1 MKKQRINKRKL
12 RHSDRSLILLSLPTA
27 VWYICF
33 CYMPL
38 FGIVMAFKKYRLVPG
53 KGFLYSLF
61 AGSKWVGLDN
71 FRYLF
76 MNPQMGT
83 AVRNTVLY
91 NLAFL
96 ALDLVLPVALAI
108 ALSYLKSGRLRSAA
122 QTASMLPH
130 FLSWMIVSYFAF
142 AFLSTDRGLLNSL
155 LRVLGKPAVSWYQEP
170 GAWPW
175 LLTLIHVWKGFGYAM
190 VLYYSYVIGI
200 DQSLYESAAIDGA
213 GTAGMIRYIT
223 LPQLKGVIVIMG
235 LLSLGGIFTSEF
247 GLFYQVP
254 RNSGAVLSATETV
267 DVYIYKALMDQAN
280 YGFSAAGSLLQNG
293 IGCAL
298 LLLADFAVRH
308 VDREVGL

>member
-1 MKKQRINKRKL
+1 MKKRDNIQKRL
-12 RHSDRSLILLSLPTA
+12 RHSDRSLMLLSLPT
-27 VWYICF
+27 VLWYLCF
-33 CYMPL
+33 CYLPL
-38 FGIVMAFKKYRLVPG
+38 FGIVMAFKKYRLIPG

-61 AGSKWVGLDN
+61 VGSKWVGLDN

-76 MNPQMGT
+76 MNPQMGL

-91 NLAFL
+91 NLVFLLLDL
-96 ALDLVLPVALAI
+96 ALPVVLAI
-108 ALSYLKSGRLRSAA
+108 ALSYLRSGRLRSAA
-122 QTASMLPH
+122 QTAAMLPH

-155 LRVLGKPAVSWYQEP
+155 LRGFGRQAVSWYQEP

-175 LLTLIHVWKGFGYAM
+175 LLTLTHLWKSFGYSM

-200 DQSLYESAAIDGA
+200 DQALYESAAIDGA
-213 GTAGMIRYIT
+213 GTASMIRHIT
-223 LPQLKGVIVIMG
+223 LPQLKGVIVTMG
-235 LLSLGGIFTSEF
+235 LLSLGGIFTSDF

-254 RNSGAVLSATETV
+254 RNSGAILSATETV

-280 YGFSAAGSLLQNG
+280 YGFSEAGSLLQSG

-298 LLLADFAVRH
+298 LLGANFLVRR
-308 VDREVGL
+308 VDQEVGL

>member
-1 MKKQRINKRKL
+1 M
-12 RHSDRSLILLSLPTA
+12 
-27 VWYICF
+27 
-33 CYMPL
+33 
-38 FGIVMAFKKYRLVPG
+38 PG

-83 AVRNTVLY
+83 AVRNTVMY
-91 NLAFL
+91 NLVFL
-96 ALDLVLPVALAI
+96 ALDLVLPVTLAI
-108 ALSYLKSGRLRSAA
+108 ALSYLRSSRLRSAA

-142 AFLSTDRGLLNSL
+142 AFLSTDRGLLNSM
-155 LRVLGKPAVSWYQEP
+155 LRALGKTGVSWYQEP

-175 LLTLIHVWKGFGYAM
+175 LLTFVHVWKSFGYAM

-213 GTAGMIRYIT
+213 GTVGMIRYIT

-254 RNSGAVLSATETV
+254 RNSGAILSATETV

>member
-1 MKKQRINKRKL
+1 MKKREYVKRKL
-12 RHSDRSLILLSLPTA
+12 RHSDRSLMFLSLPT
-27 VWYICF
+27 VLWYVCF
-33 CYMPL
+33 CYLPL
-38 FGIVMAFKKYRLVPG
+38 FGIIMAFKKYRLVPG

-61 AGSKWVGLDN
+61 AGSRWVGLDN

-83 AVRNTVLY
+83 VIRNTVLY

-96 ALDLVLPVALAI
+96 ALDLTLPVALAI
-108 ALSYLKSGRLRSAA
+108 ALSYLRSGRLRSAA
-122 QTASMLPH
+122 QTASMFPH

-142 AFLSTDRGLLNSL
+142 AFLSTDRGLLNSI
-155 LRVLGKPAVSWYQEP
+155 LRTFGKPAVSWYQTP

-213 GTAGMIRYIT
+213 GTAQMIRYIT
-223 LPQLKGVIVIMG
+223 LPQLKGVIVTMG
-235 LLSLGGIFTSEF
+235 LLSLGGIFNSDF

-254 RNSGAVLSATETV
+254 RNSGAILSTTQTV

-280 YGFSAAGSLLQNG
+280 YGFSAAGSLLQNE

-308 VDREVGL
+308 VDQEVGL

>member
-1 MKKQRINKRKL
+1 MKKQKDNKGKL
-12 RHSDRSLILLSLPTA
+12 RHSDRALILLSLPTV

-33 CYMPL
+33 CYLPL

-61 AGSKWVGLDN
+61 AGSRWVGLDN

-83 AVRNTVLY
+83 AVRNTVMY
-91 NLAFL
+91 NLVFL
-96 ALDLVLPVALAI
+96 ALDLVLPVTLAI
-108 ALSYLKSGRLRSAA
+108 ALSYLRSSRLRSAA

-142 AFLSTDRGLLNSL
+142 AFLSTDRGLLNSM
-155 LRVLGKPAVSWYQEP
+155 LRALGKTGVSWYQEP

-175 LLTLIHVWKGFGYAM
+175 LLTFVHVWKSFGYAM

-213 GTAGMIRYIT
+213 GTVGMIRYIT

-254 RNSGAVLSATETV
+254 RNSGAILSATETV

>member
-1 MKKQRINKRKL
+1 MRKREHVKKKL
-12 RHSDRSLILLSLPTA
+12 RHSDRSLILLSLPT
-27 VWYICF
+27 VLWYICF
-33 CYMPL
+33 CYLPL
-38 FGIVMAFKKYRLVPG
+38 FGVVMAFKKYRLVPG

-91 NLAFL
+91 NLVFL
-96 ALDLVLPVALAI
+96 ALDLALPVALAI
-108 ALSYLKSGRLRSAA
+108 ALSYLRSGRARSAV

-142 AFLSTDRGLLNSL
+142 AFLSTDRGLLNSVA
-155 LRVLGKPAVSWYQEP
+155 RIFGRPAVSWYQAPE
-170 GAWPW
+170 AWPW
-175 LLTLIHVWKGFGYAM
+175 LLTSIHVWKSFGYAM

-213 GTAGMIRYIT
+213 GTLGMIRYIT
-223 LPQLKGVIVIMG
+223 LPQLKGVVVTMG
-235 LLSLGGIFTSEF
+235 LLSLGVIFNSDF

-254 RNSGAVLSATETV
+254 RNSGAILSATETV
-267 DVYIYKALMDQAN
+267 DVYIYRALMDQAN

-298 LLLADFAVRH
+298 LLLANFVVRRL
-308 VDREVGL
+308 DREVGL

>member
-1 MKKQRINKRKL
+1 MKKRDNIQKRL
-12 RHSDRSLILLSLPTA
+12 RHSDRSLMLLSLPT
-27 VWYICF
+27 VLWYLCF
-33 CYMPL
+33 CYLPL
-38 FGIVMAFKKYRLVPG
+38 FGIVMAFKKYRLIPG

-61 AGSKWVGLDN
+61 VGSKWVGLDN

-76 MNPQMGT
+76 MNPQMGL

-91 NLAFL
+91 NLVFLLLDL
-96 ALDLVLPVALAI
+96 ALPVVLAI
-108 ALSYLKSGRLRSAA
+108 ALSYLRSGRLRSAA
-122 QTASMLPH
+122 QTAAMLPH

-155 LRVLGKPAVSWYQEP
+155 LRGLGRPAVSWYQEP

-175 LLTLIHVWKGFGYAM
+175 LLTLTHLWKSFGYSM

-200 DQSLYESAAIDGA
+200 DQALYESAAIDGA
-213 GTAGMIRYIT
+213 GTASMIRHIT
-223 LPQLKGVIVIMG
+223 LPQLKGVIVTMG
-235 LLSLGGIFTSEF
+235 LLSLGGIFTSDF

-254 RNSGAVLSATETV
+254 RNSGAILSATETV

-280 YGFSAAGSLLQNG
+280 YGFSEAGSLLQSG

-298 LLLADFAVRH
+298 LLGANFLVRR
-308 VDREVGL
+308 VDQEVGL

>member
-1 MKKQRINKRKL
+1 MKKRDNIQKRL
-12 RHSDRSLILLSLPTA
+12 RHSDRSLMLLSLPT
-27 VWYICF
+27 VLWYLCF
-33 CYMPL
+33 CYLPL
-38 FGIVMAFKKYRLVPG
+38 FGIVMAFKKYRLIPG

-61 AGSKWVGLDN
+61 VGSKWVGLDN

-76 MNPQMGT
+76 MNPQMGL

-91 NLAFL
+91 NLVFLLLDL
-96 ALDLVLPVALAI
+96 ALPVVLAI
-108 ALSYLKSGRLRSAA
+108 ALSYLRSGRLRSAA
-122 QTASMLPH
+122 QTAAMLPH

-155 LRVLGKPAVSWYQEP
+155 LRGFGRPAVSWYQEP

-175 LLTLIHVWKGFGYAM
+175 LLTLTHLWKSFGYSM

-200 DQSLYESAAIDGA
+200 DQALYESAAIDGA
-213 GTAGMIRYIT
+213 GTASMIRHIT
-223 LPQLKGVIVIMG
+223 LPQLKGVIVTMG
-235 LLSLGGIFTSEF
+235 LLSLGGIFTSDF

-254 RNSGAVLSATETV
+254 RNSGAILSATETV

-280 YGFSAAGSLLQNG
+280 YGFSEAGSLLQSG

-298 LLLADFAVRH
+298 LLGANFLVRR
-308 VDREVGL
+308 VDQEVGL

>member
-1 MKKQRINKRKL
+1 MKKRKHVNREL
-12 RHSDRSLILLSLPTA
+12 RHSDRSLIFLSLPA
-27 VWYICF
+27 VLWYVCF
-33 CYMPL
+33 CYLPL

-61 AGSKWVGLDN
+61 AGSSWVGLDN

-76 MNPQMGT
+76 MNPRMGT
-83 AVRNTVLY
+83 AIRNTVLY

-96 ALDLVLPVALAI
+96 ALDMVLPVTLAI

-130 FLSWMIVSYFAF
+130 FLSWMIVSFFAF
-142 AFLSTDRGLLNSL
+142 SFLSTDKGLLNSL
-155 LRVLGKPAVSWYQEP
+155 LRAFGKPAVSWYQEP
-170 GAWPW
+170 DAWPW
-175 LLTLIHVWKGFGYAM
+175 LLTVIHVWKSFGYAM

-213 GTAGMIRYIT
+213 GTAGMVRYIT
-223 LPQLKGVIVIMG
+223 LPQLKGVIVMMG
-235 LLSLGGIFTSEF
+235 LLSLGGIFTSDF

-254 RNSGAVLSATETV
+254 RNSGAILSATETV
-267 DVYIYKALMDQAN
+267 DVTIYKALMDQAN

-293 IGCAL
+293 IGCML
-298 LLLADFAVRH
+298 LLLADFTVRH
-308 VDREVGL
+308 VDGEVGL

>member
-1 MKKQRINKRKL
+1 ML
-12 RHSDRSLILLSLPTA
+12 RA
-27 VWYICF
+27 
-33 CYMPL
+33 
-38 FGIVMAFKKYRLVPG
+38 
-53 KGFLYSLF
+53 
-61 AGSKWVGLDN
+61 
-71 FRYLF
+71 
-76 MNPQMGT
+76 
-83 AVRNTVLY
+83 
-91 NLAFL
+91 
-96 ALDLVLPVALAI
+96 
-108 ALSYLKSGRLRSAA
+108 
-122 QTASMLPH
+122 
-130 FLSWMIVSYFAF
+130 
-142 AFLSTDRGLLNSL
+142 
-155 LRVLGKPAVSWYQEP
+155 LGKTGVSWYQEP

-175 LLTLIHVWKGFGYAM
+175 LLTFVHVWKSFGYAM

-213 GTAGMIRYIT
+213 GTVGMIRYIT

-254 RNSGAVLSATETV
+254 RNSGAILSATETV

-293 IGCAL
+293 IRCAL